1 MGFMGSPNS
10 TELYRQ
16 ILGIS
21 YPWIVSEVR
30 QDVCNKEITVKV
42 EHFEGEKGNPCPE
55 CGEPCSLYDHR
66 VRKLRHLD
74 TCNFKTM
81 VEVNVPR
88 LRCEKHG
95 IWQMPVG
102 FAEKNSRYTM
112 LFEAAVIE
120 WLKTAPTSEVA
131 KSFKLGW
138 DAVDGIM
145 QRAINRGLS
154 RRKEKKVE
162 AIGIDETSNAKGHD
176 YVTVILNK
184 DEDSVIDVLD
194 DRKAETLTNWFK
206 TQKTC
211 NFRGLKSISMDMWDP
226 FIKAVKENIEG
237 AEEKIA
243 FDRFHVSK
251 HINDAVDK
259 VRKREHRDFMA
270 MTGGSPLSKTRFEW
284 LTNSNRT
291 DNRSSKRREFLN
303 LTRLNLVTARAWRI
317 KEQVSM
323 MWDYLYMNVAEKA
336 WKKVLRWISLCRI
349 PEMIKAG
356 KTIRNYFWGILN
368 AIRLKTTNTMLEAKN
383 NCIQRIK
390 NMACGFRNKVRF
402 KRAILFHLGKL
413 DMGFST
419 IFPEASF
426 MLKGRL

>member
-1 MGFMGSPNS
+1 MESPNS

-16 ILGIS
+16 LLGVS

-30 QDVCNKEITVKV
+30 QDAYNKEITVKV
-42 EHFEGEKGNPCPE
+42 EYIGEGKRNACPE
-55 CGEPCSLYDHR
+55 CGEPSSLYDHR
-66 VRKLRHLD
+66 IRKLRHLD

-88 LRCEKHG
+88 LKCEEHG
-95 IWQMPVG
+95 VWQMPVD

-112 LFEAAVIE
+112 LFETAVID
-120 WLKTAPTSEVA
+120 WLQVAPASEVA
-131 KSFKLGW
+131 KSFKIGW

-145 QRAINRGLS
+145 QRAVNRGLK
-154 RRKEKKVE
+154 RRKEMQPE
-162 AIGIDETSNAKGHD
+162 AIGIDETSNAKHHD

-194 DRKAETLTNWFK
+194 DRKAETLSKWFK
-206 TQKTC
+206 EQKTC
-211 NFRGLKSISMDMWDP
+211 DLGGLNSVTMDMWDP
-226 FIKAVKENIEG
+226 YIKAVKGNIAN

-251 HINDAVDK
+251 HINEAVDK
-259 VRKREHRDFMA
+259 VRKREHREFLT
-270 MTGGSPLSKTRFEW
+270 MTGESPLSKTRFDW
-284 LTNSNRT
+284 LTNSSRT
-291 DNRSSKRREFLN
+291 DNRTSKRRKFLN

-323 MWDYLYMNVAEKA
+323 MWDYMYMNVAEKA
-336 WKKVLRWISLCRI
+336 WKKVLWWISHSRI
-349 PEMIKAG
+349 PEMIQAG

-390 NMACGFRNKVRF
+390 KAACGFRNKESLNVRYYF
-402 KRAILFHLGKL
+402 IWEIW
-413 DMGFST
+413 T
-419 IFPEASF
+419 
-426 MLKGRL
+426 